1 MGRRRWASGVAGAG
15 AGAGVQTVLEELR
28 RAGGY
33 RRGLAARLAREHG
46 GSARMWER
54 AVSDARAVYEREERP
69 AAPGA
74 E

>member
-1 MGRRRWASGVAGAG
+1 M
-15 AGAGVQTVLEELR
+15 LEELR

-54 AVSDARAVYEREERP
+54 AVSDARAVYEREERQ

>member
-1 MGRRRWASGVAGAG
+1 MSLERARA
-15 AGAGVQTVLEELR
+15 VQAVLEELEELR

-33 RRGLAARLAREHG
+33 RRGLAARMAREYG
-46 GSARMWER
+46 GSARTWER
-54 AVSDARAVYEREERP
+54 AVSDARAVYEHEERP